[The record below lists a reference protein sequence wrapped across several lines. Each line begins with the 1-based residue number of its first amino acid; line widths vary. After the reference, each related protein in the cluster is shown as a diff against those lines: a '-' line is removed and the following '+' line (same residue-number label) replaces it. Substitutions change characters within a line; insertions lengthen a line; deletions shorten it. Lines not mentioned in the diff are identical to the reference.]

1 MKKFKVNVI
10 ENGIAIGPA
19 FKIEHNFNP
28 KGKFHG
34 VHKEL
39 DLLEKSIE
47 KTTSDLNKLYE
58 KLIDESRESDAE
70 IIKVHQLMIEDEMFT
85 DSIKRNITDNKDN
98 AVKAILK
105 TRDEFA
111 AIFQEMD
118 DEYVAE
124 RVNDIRDISSQLISN
139 INNKHH
145 SIVKKPFIIVTD
157 EITCSDILNFD
168 KDEILGIVT
177 SKGLTMS
184 HAAIL
189 ARKKQIPTVFGIEN
203 LNDLINDGDTIL
215 IFNSDLIINPS
226 EESILKAKNELKELK
241 RQKMEL
247 KKLADLKI
255 KRRNGHEIQVQA
267 NISSSKDLNDV
278 IENNIYG
285 IGLYR
290 TEFFFLNKSALPS
303 EEEQFQEYKK
313 VLEKMKGKEVTIR
326 TVDLGSDKK
335 VEYINHRIEKNPA
348 LGKRGIR
355 ILIDDVNLL
364 KIQLKALFRASCYGN
379 LKIMYPMITSVK
391 EVKFIQKQVK
401 IVARELEEGGHDY
414 NIPPQGIMIETPAAA
429 LISDELAPLVDFFSI
444 GTNDLIQYTLAVDRE
459 NMDIINYFDLNIL
472 QY

>member
-1 MKKFKVNVI
+1 M
-10 ENGIAIGPA
+10 
-19 FKIEHNFNP
+19 
-28 KGKFHG
+28 
-34 VHKEL
+34 
-39 DLLEKSIE
+39 EKSIE

-118 DEYVAE
+118 DEYMAE

-226 EESILKAKNELKELK
+226 EETILKAKNELKELK

-255 KRRNGHEIQVQA
+255 K
-267 NISSSKDLNDV
+267 
-278 IENNIYG
+278 
-285 IGLYR
+285 
-290 TEFFFLNKSALPS
+290 
-303 EEEQFQEYKK
+303 KK
-313 VLEKMKGKEVTIR
+313 W
-326 TVDLGSDKK
+326 S
-335 VEYINHRIEKNPA
+335 
-348 LGKRGIR
+348 
-355 ILIDDVNLL
+355 
-364 KIQLKALFRASCYGN
+364 
-379 LKIMYPMITSVK
+379 
-391 EVKFIQKQVK
+391 
-401 IVARELEEGGHDY
+401 
-414 NIPPQGIMIETPAAA
+414 
-429 LISDELAPLVDFFSI
+429 
-444 GTNDLIQYTLAVDRE
+444 
-459 NMDIINYFDLNIL
+459 
-472 QY
+472 